1 MVTCCNEMSNA
12 MDRGLIAHTERYLIR
27 DGGTYNDI
35 DSEYFIRSGDPDSGR
50 FSYLALNFCPFCGRP
65 LSRALWQA
73 EKKK

>member
-12 MDRGLIAHTERYLIR
+12 MDRGIIAHTERYLIR

-50 FSYLALNFCPFCGRP
+50 FAYLALNFCPFCGRP